1 MEECGARPPGRA
13 GTALSGSAPSPL
25 CTLCSLWGVI
35 NLSPQVL
42 AAAGVASWRAC
53 LLSGR
58 AIGRPHR
65 LDDRRDY
72 ARER

>member
-1 MEECGARPPGRA
+1 MERPPGRA
-13 GTALSGSAPSPL
+13 GTALRLRPL

-58 AIGRPHR
+58 AIGRPSTR
-65 LDDRRDY
+65 
-72 ARER
+72 